1 MIWLLIGWVLISVIF
16 AEIAPI
22 LLTGIGYLLWFIVLV
37 IWTALKTV
45 LRLPVLIIVLPFRL
59 LADGLLF
66 VRLLASELRHAEA
79 DDQHDDDDDDD
90 DDDDHRHHQSDDHQ
104 ADDDGDDDHEFAMR
118 LLGLEAGYSDK
129 ALSKAYRQA
138 IAAAHPDA
146 PGGSEEAAKQ
156 INAARDVLRRSRRR
170 M

>member
-1 MIWLLIGWVLISVIF
+1 MIWLLIGWVVISVIF

-37 IWTALKTV
+37 IWTVLKTV
-45 LRLPVLIIVLPFRL
+45 LRLPVLIIVMPFRL
-59 LADGLLF
+59 LTDGLLF
-66 VRLLASELRHAEA
+66 VRLLISEMRRTEAE
-79 DDQHDDDDDDD
+79 DQHDDDDDHQHDQP
-90 DDDDHRHHQSDDHQ
+90 DDDHYGDDC
-104 ADDDGDDDHEFAMR
+104 DDDHEFAMR
-118 LLGLEAGYSDK
+118 LLGLEAGYSEK

>member
-1 MIWLLIGWVLISVIF
+1 MIWLLIGWVLISMIF

-66 VRLLASELRHAEA
+66 ARLLLSEMRRSEA
-79 DDQHDDDDDDD
+79 DDRHDDEEHHQQDQPDDHHAGDDDD
-90 DDDDHRHHQSDDHQ
+90 Q
-104 ADDDGDDDHEFAMR
+104 EFAMR
-118 LLGLEAGYSDK
+118 LLGLEVGFSEK
-129 ALSKAYRQA
+129 ELSKAYRKA
-138 IAAAHPDA
+138 IAAAHPDT

-156 INAARDVLRRSRRR
+156 INAARDVLKKARRR

>member
-37 IWTALKTV
+37 IWTALKTL

-66 VRLLASELRHAEA
+66 VRLLASELHHTEA
-79 DDQHDDDDDDD
+79 DDQHD

-104 ADDDGDDDHEFAMR
+104 AEDDGDDDHEFAMR
-118 LLGLEAGYSDK
+118 LLGLEAGFSEN

>member
-1 MIWLLIGWVLISVIF
+1 MIWLLIAWVVFSLIL

-22 LLTGIGYLLWFIVLV
+22 LLTGIGYLIWFILLV

-45 LRLPVLIIVLPFRL
+45 LRLPVLTIVLPFRL
-59 LADGLLF
+59 LADALLF
-66 VRLLASELRHAEA
+66 VRLLAREMGNTT
-79 DDQHDDDDDDD
+79 DDGDHHSDDDRQDQP
-90 DDDDHRHHQSDDHQ
+90 DDHH
-104 ADDDGDDDHEFAMR
+104 ADDDGDNDHEFAMR
-118 LLGLEAGYSDK
+118 MLGLESGFTEKD
-129 ALSKAYRQA
+129 LTKAYRHA

-156 INAARDVLRRSRRR
+156 INAARDVLKKSRRR